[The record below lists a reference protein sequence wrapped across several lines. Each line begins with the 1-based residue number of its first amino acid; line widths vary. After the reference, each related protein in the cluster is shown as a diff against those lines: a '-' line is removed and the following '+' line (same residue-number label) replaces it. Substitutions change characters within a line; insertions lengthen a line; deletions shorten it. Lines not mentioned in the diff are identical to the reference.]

1 MKITNFKLITL
12 ISVLLTGLLILLLI
26 HGDDRYPSSRL
37 SHQDQIWVP
46 DRYVAAS
53 ISEGTILLL
62 LLVGVIGALG
72 ISRIKKGIG
81 SPAQRNPTNSA
92 SGDEK
97 VNENRQKLITKN
109 P

>member
-12 ISVLLTGLLILLLI
+12 IGVLLTGLLILLLL
-26 HGDDRYPSSRL
+26 HGDDRDPSSRL
-37 SHQDQIWVP
+37 SHRDQIWVP

-53 ISEGTILLL
+53 LSEGTILLL
-62 LLVGVIGALG
+62 LAVGVIGALG

-81 SPAQRNPTNSA
+81 SPAQRKATDSA
-92 SGDEK
+92 SGDEN
-97 VNENRQKLITKN
+97 VNEDRQKRIAKN

>member
-12 ISVLLTGLLILLLI
+12 IGVLLTGLLILLLF
-26 HGDDRYPSSRL
+26 HGDDRDPSSRL

-53 ISEGTILLL
+53 LSEGTILLL
-62 LLVGVIGALG
+62 LAVGVIGALG

-81 SPAQRNPTNSA
+81 SPAQRNATDSA
-92 SGDEK
+92 SGDEN
-97 VNENRQKLITKN
+97 VNEDRQKRIAKN

>member
-12 ISVLLTGLLILLLI
+12 IGVLLTGLMILLLL

-53 ISEGTILLL
+53 LSEGTILLL
-62 LLVGVIGALG
+62 LAVGVIGALG

-81 SPAQRNPTNSA
+81 NPAQRNATDSV
-92 SGDEK
+92 SDDEK
-97 VNENRQKLITKN
+97 VNEDRQK
-109 P
+109 